1 MTASLKSKKR
11 TRGPPFADVAGCPG
25 GAETPPGLVRLLLG
39 LLSLLRLLRLFC
51 LLRFL
56 SHSILFWVN
65 GWKRDTRHAWRRADL
80 ATSSMTIPTDSQA
93 AAPYCHTC
101 VITLSTAVMRF
112 GVVSA
117 PRCASHPRIFAV
129 VQRTHRP
136 QRLVRVNTA
145 PTQSRNC
152 ASIDPLAVRAI
163 FIDSKPRRECSAS
176 VRSPLSAAAACC
188 PQDYGDSQGWLFGN
202 WGDRTMRVLV
212 SRC

>member
-1 MTASLKSKKR
+1 MSEAISGANVKPAPDVASLIRGYRRVKPGDDGKPKIKK
-11 TRGPPFADVAGCPG
+11 ADPRPAVRNVAGCPG
-25 GAETPPGLVRLLLG
+25 GAETPPGLGRLLLG

-93 AAPYCHTC
+93 AAPYCHSC

-152 ASIDPLAVRAI
+152 ASIDPGCARRLHRFKTTARIVR
-163 FIDSKPRRECSAS
+163 PP
-176 VRSPLSAAAACC
+176 VRV
-188 PQDYGDSQGWLFGN
+188 
-202 WGDRTMRVLV
+202 R
-212 SRC
+212 